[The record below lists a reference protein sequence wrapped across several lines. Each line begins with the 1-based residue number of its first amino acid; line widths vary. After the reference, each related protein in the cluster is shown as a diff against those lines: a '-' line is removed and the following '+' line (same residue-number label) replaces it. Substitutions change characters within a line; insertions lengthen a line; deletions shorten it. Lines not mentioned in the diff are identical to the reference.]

1 MISRLPEDQGYWNA
15 LTDRLVVSTYGG
27 GGGVATRWWHG
38 LSRFSVPLGIA
49 AAAVLLATLVWQPEV
64 SAPPSLYG
72 FAPTDPLATPF
83 VTSAVAP
90 TMATLF
96 ATSIS
101 EASQ

>member
-1 MISRLPEDQGYWNA
+1 MISRLPEDQRYWNA
-15 LTDRLVVSTYGG
+15 LTDRVVASTHGSG
-27 GGGVATRWWHG
+27 TRRWWHG
-38 LSRFSVPLGIA
+38 LSRFAVPLGIA
-49 AAAVLLATLVWQPEV
+49 AAAALLAALVWQPQV

-72 FAPTDPLATPF
+72 LAPTDPLATPF

-96 ATSIS
+96 ATPIS

>member
-1 MISRLPEDQGYWNA
+1 MFPRLLEAKGSGNA
-15 LTDRLVVSTYGG
+15 LTDRLGVSRWGG
-27 GGGVATRWWHG
+27 GGGGAPHWRHS
-38 LSRFSVPLGIA
+38 LSRFSVPRGIA
-49 AAAVLLATLVWQPEV
+49 AAAVLLAALLWQPEV

-101 EASQ
+101 EASR

>member
-1 MISRLPEDQGYWNA
+1 MISRLPEDEGYWNA
-15 LTDRLVVSTYGG
+15 LIDRLVVSTYGRRG
-27 GGGVATRWWHG
+27 APRWWHG

-49 AAAVLLATLVWQPEV
+49 AAAALVAALVWRPEV

-72 FAPTDPLATPF
+72 LAPNDPLATLF

-96 ATSIS
+96 AISIS

>member
-27 GGGVATRWWHG
+27 GGATRWWHG
-38 LSRFSVPLGIA
+38 LSRLSVPLGIA
-49 AAAVLLATLVWQPEV
+49 AAAALLAALVWQPEG

-72 FAPTDPLATPF
+72 FAPNDPLATLF

-96 ATSIS
+96 AISIS

>member
-15 LTDRLVVSTYGG
+15 LTDRLVASTYGG
-27 GGGVATRWWHG
+27 GGDGATRWWHG
-38 LSRFSVPLGIA
+38 LSRFAVPLGIA
-49 AAAVLLATLVWQPEV
+49 AAAALLAALAWQPKV
-64 SAPPSLYG
+64 SSPPSLYG

-96 ATSIS
+96 AIPIS